1 MMEAQGQSRQRVV
14 VIQDASKE
22 VSSRAVK
29 WVLLGLSLKQ
39 GDTITLLSVVH
50 QLNNPMGY
58 TNRMDSSIF
67 STNKKF
73 VDEEVAKKKK
83 EYLNDEELTHI
94 SNVYQKKKIMFKV
107 EVVAGPS
114 PKVVA
119 LEEAIKL
126 RATWVI
132 LDRQMKKDKEYFMEK
147 LSCGI
152 SRMKRDNHIEK
163 LRGPKERSHTKI
175 QLTYDKMIPGSSG
188 GDDHDLFSIDL
199 PQYFTPSL
207 ESTDESTSSSLS
219 TRKGTPYPSPRENN
233 TDQRIETVK
242 IMASLDGIPNKYEI
256 DSTQSS
262 SKEDLITPPLKPEK
276 YHSYD
281 HHSICTICKNRRPTM
296 ANMGGWKKDF
306 TYAELQAA
314 TNGFSQDNII
324 FRRGYGSIFRGRLKD
339 KLAIAIKEHKDT
351 SFHGE
356 NKFNSE
362 VKLLN
367 KARHKN
373 VVMLLGSCLEGS
385 QRLLVYEYVCNGSLN
400 QHLRN
405 SRPLTWGARMTIALG
420 VSRGI
425 KHLHANNII
434 HRDITTNNILV
445 THDLEPLLG
454 GFGIATTEYESD
466 DQSDHSRVMG
476 TFGYLA
482 PEYAESGKASYN
494 TDIYS
499 FGVILLELITGRTTK
514 DNRLE
519 GKSLLGWAK
528 PLLKQKKYDELIDPR
543 IFNSHDDTHQF
554 SWTIQ
559 LSGNCVAKDPQNR
572 PSMDKVVSTLEH
584 IMEGKNPWEGKT

>member
-1 MMEAQGQSRQRVV
+1 
-14 VIQDASKE
+14 
-22 VSSRAVK
+22 
-29 WVLLGLSLKQ
+29 
-39 GDTITLLSVVH
+39 
-50 QLNNPMGY
+50 
-58 TNRMDSSIF
+58 
-67 STNKKF
+67 
-73 VDEEVAKKKK
+73 
-83 EYLNDEELTHI
+83 
-94 SNVYQKKKIMFKV
+94 
-107 EVVAGPS
+107 
-114 PKVVA
+114 
-119 LEEAIKL
+119 
-126 RATWVI
+126 
-132 LDRQMKKDKEYFMEK
+132 
-147 LSCGI
+147 
-152 SRMKRDNHIEK
+152 
-163 LRGPKERSHTKI
+163 
-175 QLTYDKMIPGSSG
+175 
-188 GDDHDLFSIDL
+188 
-199 PQYFTPSL
+199 
-207 ESTDESTSSSLS
+207 
-219 TRKGTPYPSPRENN
+219 
-233 TDQRIETVK
+233 
-242 IMASLDGIPNKYEI
+242 MASLDGIPNKYEI

-262 SKEDLITPPLKPEK
+262 NKEDLITPPLKPEK

-373 VVMLLGSCLEGS
+373 VVMLLGSCIEGS

-400 QHLRN
+400 QRLRN
-405 SRPLTWGARMTIALG
+405 SKPLTWGARMTIALG

-476 TFGYLA
+476 TFGYMA

-519 GKSLLGWAK
+519 GKSLLGWVTTKALH
-528 PLLKQKKYDELIDPR
+528 P
-543 IFNSHDDTHQF
+543 
-554 SWTIQ
+554 
-559 LSGNCVAKDPQNR
+559 
-572 PSMDKVVSTLEH
+572 
-584 IMEGKNPWEGKT
+584 